1 MSRGPRN
8 RSKSKGKPG
17 SGAVDEFMRGER
29 GLSSLSTKDL
39 GDFGEILGVSYL
51 EGRGYEILEY
61 NYRCCEG
68 EADIVA
74 YDRAV
79 DQVVLVEVKTRREP
93 ARGGC
98 PYPEEAVDERKLRR
112 YRRIASM
119 YALDRFPISSMR
131 FDVLAITVTHEGRAR
146 LKHLYDL
153 FSWGGMS

>member
-1 MSRGPRN
+1 MGRGRKS
-8 RSKSKGKPG
+8 RSKSNGKHG
-17 SGAVDEFMRGER
+17 SRAVEEFMRGER
-29 GLSSLSTKDL
+29 GLSSLSTRDL
-39 GDFGEILGVSYL
+39 GDFGEVLGASYL
-51 EGRGYEILEY
+51 EGRGYEILER

-79 DQVVLVEVKTRREP
+79 DQVVLVEVKTRRAP
-93 ARGGC
+93 ATGGC
-98 PYPEEAVDERKLRR
+98 PCPEEAVDERKLRR

-131 FDVLAITVTHEGRAR
+131 FDVLAITVTQESRAR
-146 LKHLYDL
+146 LRHLYDL